1 MNINLTD
8 YISEDEMKR
17 IATEE
22 FRNQIRKQSR
32 QSLERVINNAAYA
45 VVWEAV
51 DECMDGEAI
60 SFLKSKVLDI
70 INDMTSFNVFATP
83 NAWDRKENM
92 AHNLLVKAV
101 RDNHSL
107 LEQKVVVQMDTLSK
121 TQIAKIASEIMKE
134 KLSKVI

>member
-1 MNINLTD
+1 MNINITD
-8 YISEDEMKR
+8 YISEDELKR

-22 FRNQIRKQSR
+22 FRDHIRKQSR
-32 QSLERVINNAAYA
+32 ESLERVINNAAYA

-51 DECMDGEAI
+51 DECMDGDAV
-60 SFLKSKVLDI
+60 SVLKSKVLSI
-70 INDMTSFNVFATP
+70 IDDMTSFNVFATP

-92 AHNLLVKAV
+92 AHNLLVEAV

-107 LEQKVVVQMDTLSK
+107 LEQRVVEQMGTLSK

>member
-32 QSLERVINNAAYA
+32 QSLERAINNAAYA

>member
-1 MNINLTD
+1 MNINITD
-8 YISEDEMKR
+8 YISEDEMER

-22 FRNQIRKQSR
+22 FRNQIREQSR

-51 DECMDGEAI
+51 DECMDGEAVSI
-60 SFLKSKVLDI
+60 LKSKVLSI
-70 INDMTSFNVFATP
+70 IDDLTSFNVFATP
-83 NAWDRKENM
+83 NAWERKENM

-107 LEQKVVVQMDTLSK
+107 LEQKVVDQMNTLSK

>member
-1 MNINLTD
+1 MNINITD
-8 YISEDEMKR
+8 YISEDDMKR

-32 QSLERVINNAAYA
+32 GSLERVINNAAYA

-51 DECMDGEAI
+51 DECMDGEAVSI
-60 SFLKSKVLDI
+60 LKSKVLNI
-70 INDMTSFNVFATP
+70 IDDLTSFNVFATP
-83 NAWDRKENM
+83 NAWERKENM
-92 AHNLLVKAV
+92 AHNLLVNAV
-101 RDNHSL
+101 RDNYSP
-107 LEQKVVVQMDTLSK
+107 LEQRVVVQMDTLSK

>member
-22 FRNQIRKQSR
+22 FRSQIRKQSR
-32 QSLERVINNAAYA
+32 QSLEMVINNAAYA

-60 SFLKSKVLDI
+60 SVLKSKVLDI
-70 INDMTSFNVFATP
+70 IDDMTSFNVFATP